1 MVDDGSTDGS
11 LAVLERY
18 QDQIRIMK
26 HPGGENRGQSASIN
40 LGLENTDGEFI
51 AILDSD
57 DYWALDKIE
66 KQAGYLMT
74 HPDVGL
80 VYGNGWIVNQSGE
93 KQYRCY
99 KSEHAETNDPGR
111 VLMDCYFAFPSNS
124 LFRRS
129 VLALTGPLDESLR
142 SAQDHDMAIRMAENT
157 KLAYIPDELWFYR
170 RHADSVSHRST
181 LQRWKNGFV
190 ILDRAAQRYPYP
202 RRVIRAR
209 RAVLHFRLGQC
220 LMAER
225 RYLTACPHLVASF
238 FNDPRRALRVL
249 MGRERVSAAHS

>member
-1 MVDDGSTDGS
+1 MPVSSPPDSASTPKVSVVIPCYNRDAYIAQTVESVLNQTWKNLELVVVDDGSTDGS
-11 LAVLERY
+11 LQVLQRY

-66 KQAGYLMT
+66 KQAGYLVN

-99 KSEHAETNDPGR
+99 KS
-111 VLMDCYFAFPSNS
+111 
-124 LFRRS
+124 
-129 VLALTGPLDESLR
+129 
-142 SAQDHDMAIRMAENT
+142 
-157 KLAYIPDELWFYR
+157 
-170 RHADSVSHRST
+170 
-181 LQRWKNGFV
+181 
-190 ILDRAAQRYPYP
+190 
-202 RRVIRAR
+202 
-209 RAVLHFRLGQC
+209 
-220 LMAER
+220 
-225 RYLTACPHLVASF
+225 
-238 FNDPRRALRVL
+238 
-249 MGRERVSAAHS
+249 